1 MTTEAIE
8 KLAQDTEAVEPGDFK
23 PGDYVQRPEGESEEH
38 PDGRPGMMISDLVS
52 AGHVLLYDTRT
63 SEPSVVNRNMR
74 AAQLK
79 ARRPDG
85 SLVFTPVKP
94 AKEPWRGSIKCF
106 LHKEQPA
113 WPKYEAMG
121 FKSCAKATL
130 PSRFQADNHAKNRHR
145 DEWAAVEAE
154 REAVE
159 KREDR
164 AANRAL
170 LELVRGNGAQAPSE
184 IVDTSTV
191 EAGPPAVVAPISGQ
205 CDQCDWKSN
214 AKKSASRAIS
224 LGRHIKQDHS

>member
-94 AKEPWRGSIKCF
+94 AKEPWRGNIKCF

-191 EAGPPAVVAPISGQ
+191 EAGPPAVVGPISGQ
-205 CDQCDWKSN
+205 CIECDWKSN

>member
-85 SLVFTPVKP
+85 SLVFTLVKP

-205 CDQCDWKSN
+205 CIECDWRSQARTN
-214 AKKSASRAIS
+214 ANRKVGLKQHVGRA
-224 LGRHIKQDHS
+224 HS

>member
-85 SLVFTPVKP
+85 SLVFTLVKP

-205 CDQCDWKSN
+205 CIECDWKSN

>member
-8 KLAQDTEAVEPGDFK
+8 KLAQDTEALEPGDFK
-23 PGDYVQRPEGESEEH
+23 PGEYVQRPEGESEDH

-52 AGHVLLYDTRT
+52 AGHVMLYDTRT

-74 AAQLK
+74 APQLK

-85 SLVFTPVKP
+85 SLVFTTVKP
-94 AKEPWRGSIKCF
+94 EKEPWRGSIKCF
-106 LHKEQPA
+106 LHKDGPNREHYD
-113 WPKYEAMG
+113 KMG
-121 FKSCAKATL
+121 FPVCKKSTL
-130 PSRFQADNHAKNRHR
+130 PSQFQADNHAKNRHR

-154 REAVE
+154 REAGE

-184 IVDTSTV
+184 VVDTSSA

-205 CDQCDWKSN
+205 CIECDWRSQARTN
-214 AKKSASRAIS
+214 ANRKVSLKQHVERA
-224 LGRHIKQDHS
+224 HS